1 MSDPTYPPRR
11 DPDDPLVAAAD
22 DVIVGPRGDEPLDED
37 LDDDMLDS
45 AEADEQAAREGTK
58 GMPDGEV

>member
-1 MSDPTYPPRR
+1 MSDPTYPTRR

-22 DVIVGPRGDEPLDED
+22 AAITDPRGDEALDED
-37 LDDDMLDS
+37 LDAEVVES
-45 AEADEQAAREGTK
+45 AAADEQAAREGTK